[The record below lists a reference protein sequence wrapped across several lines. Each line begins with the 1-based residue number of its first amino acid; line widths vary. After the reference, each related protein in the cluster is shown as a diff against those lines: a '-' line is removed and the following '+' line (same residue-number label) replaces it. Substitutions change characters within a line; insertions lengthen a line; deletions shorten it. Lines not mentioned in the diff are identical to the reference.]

1 MRRSLAI
8 RWHLAIFGIMIVL
21 PFLLVGLFIS
31 VQYIGSERARAQR
44 TAHNLVQ
51 TVTAA
56 IDAELERYRLAL
68 WVLSTSRTL
77 VDGDN
82 TAFYERAKKLAQ
94 ELPGVVIALRKLDG
108 QPIFLTSLPF
118 GTQLKPNA
126 DGVLLDADR
135 EAIARGRTVV
145 SNLFHGGTTEHLFVA
160 IDQPIMKDGQ
170 VTSLLSI
177 GIPPAR
183 LQEVL
188 LEQVKTGWLFGVTDN
203 NGRLVARTW
212 EFERF
217 VGQSASV
224 SFLERTLAASGDFTN
239 VTLDGIS
246 VYNVWRRSPLT
257 GWRMSV
263 GIPSAELEAP
273 VRQSLAVL
281 GALALVGVLAS
292 LLLAMLYGRWLIER
306 IKALQLY
313 ALAIG
318 LREEASPAL
327 TGISELDAVVRSL
340 TEAGAALKKHSRIQN
355 SLLDELN
362 HRVKNTL
369 AIIQSIARQTR
380 KRSSSLD
387 EFGPA
392 FEGRLMALA
401 SSHDALTRSGWRGSD
416 LEDIVRAACR
426 PFADDDHVEI
436 DGEPVELRSNAVVS
450 LAMVLHELATNAAKY
465 GSLSAVEGRV
475 AVRWRV
481 EREGERE
488 GEREELNFEWKELN
502 GPPVGPLHENGFGS
516 LLISSIMAKD
526 LGGKGAFFPEPEGLR
541 FSATF
546 PLPRPEQAP
555 PEADAALPRLETTA
569 PLAPPK

>member
-8 RWHLAIFGIMIVL
+8 RWHLAIFGIIIVL

-31 VQYIGSERARAQR
+31 VQYIGGERARAQR
-44 TAHNLVQ
+44 TAHDLVQ

-77 VDGDN
+77 VDGDYA
-82 TAFYERAKKLAQ
+82 AFYERAKKLAQ
-94 ELPGVVIALRKLDG
+94 ELPGVVIALRELDG

-160 IDQPIMKDGQ
+160 IDQPIVTGGQ
-170 VTSLLSI
+170 VIALLSI
-177 GIPPAR
+177 GIPPTR

-217 VGQSASV
+217 VGQSATT

-239 VTLDGIS
+239 VTLDGIP

-273 VRQSLAVL
+273 VRQSVAIL
-281 GALALVGVLAS
+281 GALALVGVLVS

-318 LREEASPAL
+318 RREEASPAL
-327 TGISELDAVVRSL
+327 TGIFEFDEVVRSL

-355 SLLDELN
+355 SLVDELN

-387 EFGPA
+387 EFGAA

-401 SSHDALTRSGWRGSD
+401 SSHDALTRSGWRGSN

-426 PFADDDHVEI
+426 PFADDDHIEI

-481 EREGERE
+481 DCDGERE
-488 GEREELNFEWKELN
+488 KLNFEWKELN

-516 LLISSIMAKD
+516 LLISSLVAND
-526 LGGKGAFFPEPEGLR
+526 LGGKGAFFAEPEGLR
-541 FSATF
+541 FSASF
-546 PLPRPEQAP
+546 PLPRSEQAP
-555 PEADAALPRLETTA
+555 SEADVALPRLETSA

>member
-1 MRRSLAI
+1 
-8 RWHLAIFGIMIVL
+8 
-21 PFLLVGLFIS
+21 
-31 VQYIGSERARAQR
+31 
-44 TAHNLVQ
+44 
-51 TVTAA
+51 
-56 IDAELERYRLAL
+56 
-68 WVLSTSRTL
+68 
-77 VDGDN
+77 
-82 TAFYERAKKLAQ
+82 
-94 ELPGVVIALRKLDG
+94 
-108 QPIFLTSLPF
+108 
-118 GTQLKPNA
+118 
-126 DGVLLDADR
+126 
-135 EAIARGRTVV
+135 
-145 SNLFHGGTTEHLFVA
+145 LFVA

-170 VTSLLSI
+170 VTALLSI

-217 VGQSASV
+217 VGQRATA
-224 SFLERTLAASGDFTN
+224 SFLERTHAASGDFTN
-239 VTLDGIS
+239 VTLDGIP

-273 VRQSLAVL
+273 VRQSIVIL
-281 GALALVGVLAS
+281 GALVLVGVLVS

-318 LREEASPAL
+318 RHEEASPAL
-327 TGISELDAVVRSL
+327 TGISELDGVVRSL
-340 TEAGAALKKHSRIQN
+340 TEAGTALKKHSRIQN
-355 SLLDELN
+355 SLVDELN

-387 EFGPA
+387 EFGAA

-401 SSHDALTRSGWRGSD
+401 SSHDALTRSGWRGSN
-416 LEDIVRAACR
+416 LEDIVRAAFR
-426 PFADDDHVEI
+426 PFADDDHIEI

-475 AVRWRV
+475 VVCWRV
-481 EREGERE
+481 DRDGECE
-488 GEREELNFEWKELN
+488 KLNFEWKELN
-502 GPPVGPLHENGFGS
+502 GGGAAPQERVRLGADFVDGGEGPGREGS
-516 LLISSIMAKD
+516 V
-526 LGGKGAFFPEPEGLR
+526 
-541 FSATF
+541 
-546 PLPRPEQAP
+546 LPRAGGPAVFSEFPAAASRASAARSGRCAAAP
-555 PEADAALPRLETTA
+555 
-569 PLAPPK
+569 